1 MKTKFSILILIF
13 LSTMGVSQN
22 TYITKN
28 ATIDFFSSTIV
39 EDIKAINSEVVSFI
53 KTETGE
59 INFGVS
65 IKSFVFENSLMQ
77 EHFNENYMESDKFP
91 NAKFKGK
98 ITDPENIDFN
108 KTGIYPVHISGEIT
122 IHGVTKTI
130 DTKGIFTIK
139 GKKISTKAFLKIK
152 PKDFDIEIPLIVR
165 DKIAKIL
172 DVNINA
178 EYEVYEE

>member
-1 MKTKFSILILIF
+1 MKTKISILVLTL
-13 LSTMGVSQN
+13 LSAVSFSQN

-28 ATIDFFSSTIV
+28 ATIDFFSSTLV
-39 EDIKAINSEVVSFI
+39 EDIKAINNQVVSFI

-98 ITDPENIDFN
+98 ITDLENIDFN
-108 KTGIYPVHISGEIT
+108 KTGVYPVNISGEIT
-122 IHGVTKTI
+122 IHGVTKKI
-130 DTKGIFTIK
+130 ETKGIFTVK
-139 GKKISTKAFLKIK
+139 GKKISTKAFLKIQ
-152 PKDFDIEIPLIVR
+152 PKDYDIEIPLLVR

-178 EYEVYEE
+178 EYEIYKE

>member
-1 MKTKFSILILIF
+1 MKTKISILILTL
-13 LSTMGVSQN
+13 LSIVSFSQN

-28 ATIDFFSSTIV
+28 ATIDFFSSTLV
-39 EDIKAINSEVVSFI
+39 EDIKAINNQVVSFI

-98 ITDPENIDFN
+98 ITDFENIDFKKDGVYSVN
-108 KTGIYPVHISGEIT
+108 VSGEIT
-122 IHGVTKTI
+122 IHGVNKDI
-130 DTKGIFTIK
+130 DSKAIFTVK
-139 GKKISTKAFLKIK
+139 DKKISTKAFIKIK
-152 PKDFDIEIPLIVR
+152 PKDFEIEIPLLVR
-165 DKIAKIL
+165 EQIAKIL
-172 DVNINA
+172 DVSINA
-178 EYEVYEE
+178 EYEVYKE